1 MGAMPLQHEPY
12 YPESDGQPM
21 AESTVHWK
29 VMVNTAEALVRR
41 YAETP
46 DVWVGSNLLLY
57 YVEGRPEL
65 SVAPDVLVVRGVAK
79 WDRPIFKLW
88 EEGHAPCF
96 VLEATSN
103 SSRRQDPTKKK
114 DIYKRIGVEEYFLF
128 DPLNEYLR
136 PRLQGFQLTAR
147 GYEPIPRLADGSLL
161 SKTTGLLLR
170 GEGVGLRLVDAATG
184 ALLLWTDE
192 LEAARQV
199 AEERAGREM
208 AARQAAE
215 AAQRAAEA
223 AQRAAEE
230 RAEREAEARRALE
243 AELARLRGEGP
254 PPIR

>member
-1 MGAMPLQHEPY
+1 MGAMPLRHDIY

-21 AESTVHWK
+21 AESTVHWW
-29 VMVNTAEALVRR
+29 VMVNTAQALVRR

-57 YVEGRPEL
+57 YQEGRPEL

-88 EEGHAPCF
+88 EEGNAPCF

-114 DIYKRIGVEEYFLF
+114 DIYQRIGVEEYFLF

-147 GYEPIPRLADGSLL
+147 GYEPIPRLADGSLP
-161 SKTTGLLLR
+161 SQTTGLLLC

-184 ALLLWTDE
+184 TPLLWKDE
-192 LEAARQV
+192 LDAAFKA
-199 AEERAGREM
+199 AE

-215 AAQRAAEA
+215 ERARRESVAR
-223 AQRAAEE
+223 QAAEE
-230 RAEREAEARRALE
+230 RAEQETVARRALE
-243 AELARLRGEGP
+243 EELARLRSELA
-254 PPIR
+254 